1 MWVGHQKPSV
11 ALFVIFYAEI
21 EYYSIENLEQ
31 FLCLGLFQLFLQHDL
46 PGIAAQR
53 KAIKSQ
59 NVVGQE
65 IKLVGFLAH
74 LFFSFFFSFS
84 QMMEFFPIYGIGD
97 FSASSRLSKDC
108 GRICWYCFLQQIFAC
123 SPN

>member
-11 ALFVIFYAEI
+11 ALFVVFYAEI
-21 EYYSIENLEQ
+21 EYYSIENSEQ

-74 LFFSFFFSFS
+74 LFLFFFFFLSNDGIFS
-84 QMMEFFPIYGIGD
+84 H
-97 FSASSRLSKDC
+97 L
-108 GRICWYCFLQQIFAC
+108 WHW
-123 SPN
+123 